1 MRAKL
6 KIIQD
11 EAKLRLKKH
20 ATEKPGRT
28 NRNIIEKEK
37 RSSTLSNCLGK
48 VGTGK
53 EYAVPEGGC
62 AFTG

>member
-11 EAKLRLKKH
+11 EAKFMLKKH

-28 NRNIIEKEK
+28 NRNITEKEK
-37 RSSTLSNCLGK
+37 SSSTLSNCLGE
-48 VGTGK
+48 VGPGK
-53 EYAVPEGGC
+53 EYAVPEGGY
-62 AFTG
+62 AFSG